1 MFSKKTDTPAELLD
15 AQINA
20 HLASM
25 STLDPKMSPEYAEMV
40 KHLDT
45 LYSLRNATAPKP
57 MSADVKA
64 TIAANLAGIIL
75 ILGHERVGVITSKAL
90 GFVQKLR

>member
-1 MFSKKTDTPAELLD
+1 MFSKKTDPIAENLD
-15 AQINA
+15 KLINA
-20 HLASM
+20 HIASM
-25 STLDPKMSPEYAEMV
+25 STLDPKTSPEYADMV

-45 LYSLRNATAPKP
+45 LYSLHNANAPKP
-57 MSADVKA
+57 MSADAKA
-64 TIAANLAGIIL
+64 TIAANIAGIVL